1 MSWIDKFQE
10 LSSLNESERRRLSQH
25 SSVLSVPKDSV
36 VFKPGDKPE
45 HLLLLLEG
53 IVRVQQLSRNGREI
67 VLYRVRSGESCVLTT
82 ACLLAFEEY
91 SAHGIAETDVEA
103 VGVPIV
109 LFDELISSSKAF
121 RQFVF
126 TTYSQRITELI
137 HVIEDVTIQRIDV
150 RLADKLLK
158 LSNNE
163 PKIQITHQELSTELG
178 SAREV
183 VSRQLAE
190 FQRREWISQARG
202 SIVLLDTDSLREL
215 VKE

>member
-1 MSWIDKFQE
+1 M
-10 LSSLNESERRRLSQH
+10 
-25 SSVLSVPKDSV
+25 
-36 VFKPGDKPE
+36 
-45 HLLLLLEG
+45 
-53 IVRVQQLSRNGREI
+53 
-67 VLYRVRSGESCVLTT
+67 
-82 ACLLAFEEY
+82 
-91 SAHGIAETDVEA
+91 
-103 VGVPIV
+103 GVPIV

-137 HVIEDVTIQRIDV
+137 HVIEDVTFQRIDV